1 MEKTLWLGKTIK
13 ILRLESDLSL
23 EELSKRSGI
32 PMLEL
37 IKVEDE
43 QRALSSEELEQLLKA
58 FEAGE
63 QELLSQR
70 QPLENNKRQD
80 VVNVLTENNVFGESL
95 EKLREMDLF
104 LDSMHTQYQI
114 NEYLSGNSN
123 DNGNFLK
130 EEKLNRI
137 KEMSLEESKVD
148 SIKQQL
154 KEQGYYEI

>member
-43 QRALSSEELEQLLKA
+43 QRALSSEELERLLKA
-58 FEAGE
+58 LEAGE

-80 VVNVLTENNVFGESL
+80 VVNVLSENNVFGESL